1 MVDSGFGEVVFAA
14 MGQAFFTLSLGIGAI
29 AIFGSYIDKERRLTG
44 EAIQVVCLDTFVALV
59 AGLIVIPACFAYGV
73 NPGEGPGLVFV
84 TLPNIFANMPM
95 GQLWGALFFL
105 FMAFQ
110 L

>member
-1 MVDSGFGEVVFAA
+1 MEQLKELNFYLLPDFSKMVDSGFGEVVFAA

-59 AGLIVIPACFAYGV
+59 AGLIVIPHV
-73 NPGEGPGLVFV
+73 
-84 TLPNIFANMPM
+84 LPMVLIPEKD
-95 GQLWGALFFL
+95 QVLFL
-105 FMAFQ
+105 
-110 L
+110 